1 MNQSWKERLRERWQ
15 RTMADRKSRILLRR
29 LGICLIDAVA
39 FIVINALHIPG
50 IVGTVLRMTCVVIM
64 VVILIRTLYKKED

>member
-1 MNQSWKERLRERWQ
+1 MNQSWKERLQERLQ
-15 RTMADRKSRILLRR
+15 RTMEDRKSRVLIRR

-50 IVGTVLRMTCVVIM
+50 IVGLILRMICVVIM

>member
-1 MNQSWKERLRERWQ
+1 MNQSWKERLQERLQ
-15 RTMADRKSRILLRR
+15 LTMEDRKSRVLLKR

-50 IVGTVLRMTCVVIM
+50 IVGLILRMTCVVIM
-64 VVILIRTLYKKED
+64 GIILIRTLYKKED

>member
-1 MNQSWKERLRERWQ
+1 MNQSWKERLRNRWQ
-15 RTMADRKSRILLRR
+15 LTMEDRKSRILLRR

-50 IVGTVLRMTCVVIM
+50 IVGLILRMICVVIM

>member
-1 MNQSWKERLRERWQ
+1 MNQSWKERLQERWQ
-15 RTMADRKSRILLRR
+15 LTMGDRKSRVLLRR

-50 IVGTVLRMTCVVIM
+50 IVGIVLRMICVVIM
-64 VVILIRTLYKKED
+64 GVILIRTLFKKME

>member
-1 MNQSWKERLRERWQ
+1 MNQSWKERLQERLQ
-15 RTMADRKSRILLRR
+15 LTMEDRKSRVLLKR

-50 IVGTVLRMTCVVIM
+50 IVGIVLRMICVVIM
-64 VVILIRTLYKKED
+64 GVILIRTLFKKME

>member
-1 MNQSWKERLRERWQ
+1 MNQSWKERLQERLQ
-15 RTMADRKSRILLRR
+15 LTMEDRKSRVLLIR

-50 IVGTVLRMTCVVIM
+50 IVGLILRMTCVVIM
-64 VVILIRTLYKKED
+64 GIILIRTLYKKED